1 MRTNHPHLSLLALAL
16 CSVLAASA
24 ANAQE
29 PPQAPAAADATT
41 TLDQI
46 VVTGTPQGQSQKD
59 APFAISVVSKQ
70 RLDRAAP
77 SSSVDMLRAVPGFS
91 AEPSGGQGGGQN
103 LYVRG
108 LPAGGWY
115 YVQYQ
120 EDGMTLF
127 DEPQESFFNVDT
139 LFSLDMMTERLE
151 VVRGGTSPLFA
162 TNAPGGTVNAITRHG
177 TATPEGA
184 VRMTVGSD
192 GLRREDAYSSGPL
205 SENVLYSIGGYHRS
219 DDGLRETGYTADKGG
234 QVRGNLTFLMG
245 DAILDVDAKY
255 LDDRTAFYNPIP
267 LDDPR
272 NPSQS
277 LSALLD
283 PLDGTLLSNDLRRT
297 TVPTFD
303 GNRRISRNLDLADG
317 IHNKVKQLGTHLE
330 WNLDDGLT
338 LNNRMRF
345 VDAEVDYTALFSG
358 AAPAD
363 AAAYLSTQLGRA
375 RTGFG
380 NRVARVGY
388 VSSGDGAVYDPAG
401 ADGLVLESGL
411 WNARTHLRT
420 LSDDLR
426 LSKAFGESALGQHTL
441 TAGVN
446 VQHFEYAQD
455 RLQNT
460 VLTTLQNNAQRL
472 DVLAYDAA
480 GNVVGSV
487 TQNGFVRYG
496 NGVTRGFANGT
507 YLSPY
512 LWDSARFGRFGV
524 DAGVRY
530 TRYSADGGV
539 YANTTRNLGDAGT
552 LADDSAGGLSGA
564 FSAREDRRHATQ
576 WTLGAEFALTPQLQ
590 TFARYTKSQRLPRL
604 QNVYQTQNAAVTDI
618 DQAEAGLRGAFGD
631 TFSFSTVGFWSRF
644 NDLSISAIVL
654 DATGA
659 VQTLALVGQ
668 TQTFGLESEFTWRPS
683 AYFGVTGS
691 ATLQDP
697 QTRSLSNATTGASY
711 GDLDGKQISRIPKFM
726 ASLSPTLYF
735 DIAGRP
741 LELSA
746 TAYRMGQRYVD
757 YTNATA
763 LPAYTTYDLGL
774 FARLSD
780 NLELQLH
787 AANVDNS
794 AGLTEGN
801 ARVDTLSGQGTAE
814 AIYARPI
821 FGRNYNASLTWR
833 W

>member
-1 MRTNHPHLSLLALAL
+1 MRSAHPHPSLLALAL
-16 CSVLAASA
+16 SSILCT
-24 ANAQE
+24 
-29 PPQAPAAADATT
+29 ATT
-41 TLDQI
+41 VHAQSPAPPADTTPTLDQI

-59 APFAISVVSKQ
+59 APFAISVVSKE
-70 RLDRAAP
+70 RLDRSTP
-77 SSSVDMLRAVPGFS
+77 SSSVDMLRTVPGFS

-205 SENVLYSIGGYHRS
+205 SENVLYSIGGYHRT
-219 DDGLRETGYTADKGG
+219 DDGLRQTGYTADKGG
-234 QVRGNLTFLMG
+234 QLRGNLTFLMG
-245 DAILDVDAKY
+245 DAVLDVDAKY

-272 NPSQS
+272 DPTQS
-277 LSALLD
+277 LASLID
-283 PLDGTLLSNDLRRT
+283 PLDGTLLSNDLRHT
-297 TVPTFD
+297 TALTFD
-303 GNRRISRNLDLADG
+303 GNGTQARNLDLADG
-317 IHNKVKQLGTHLE
+317 IHSKVKQLGTHLQ
-330 WNLDDGLT
+330 WDLDDGLT
-338 LNNRMRF
+338 LDNRMRF

-358 AAPAD
+358 SAPAD
-363 AAAYLSTQLGRA
+363 ATSYLATQLARA
-375 RTGFG
+375 KAGFG
-380 NRVARVGY
+380 SKVASVGY
-388 VSSGDGAVYDPAG
+388 VTTSNGASYNPAS
-401 ADGLVLESGL
+401 ADNLVLESGL

-426 LSKAFGESALGQHTL
+426 LSKAFGDSALGAHTL

-455 RLQNT
+455 RLLNT

-512 LWDSARFGRFGV
+512 LWDSVKFGRFGV

-539 YANTTRNLGDAGT
+539 YASTTRNLGDAST
-552 LADDSAGGLSGA
+552 LADDNVGGLSGA

-576 WTLGAEFALTPQLQ
+576 WTLGTEFAFTPQLQ

-618 DQAEAGLRGAFGD
+618 DQAEAGLRGTFGS

-654 DATGA
+654 NDSGA
-659 VQTLALVGQ
+659 VQTLALVGK
-668 TQTFGLESEFTWRPS
+668 TRTVGLESEFTWRPWTH
-683 AYFGVTGS
+683 FGMTGS

-697 QTRSLSNATTGASY
+697 QTRSLTNATTGTSY
-711 GDLDGKQISRIPKFM
+711 SNLDGKQIARIPKFI

-735 DIAGRP
+735 DVAGRP
-741 LELSA
+741 LQVSA

-757 YTNATA
+757 YTDATA
-763 LPAYTTYDLGL
+763 LPAYTSYDLGL
-774 FARLSD
+774 FAHLSD

-787 AANVDNS
+787 AANVNNTI
-794 AGLTEGN
+794 GLTEGN

>member
-1 MRTNHPHLSLLALAL
+1 MHTVTPSPRLLALAL
-16 CSVLAASA
+16 ASA
-24 ANAQE
+24 LYTAAAQAE
-29 PPQAPAAADATT
+29 QPPEAPADGTT

-46 VVTGTPQGQSQKD
+46 VVTGTPQGQSQKN
-59 APFAISVVSKQ
+59 APFAISVVSKE
-70 RLDRAAP
+70 RLDRSSP

-120 EDGMTLF
+120 EDGLTLF
-127 DEPQESFFNVDT
+127 DEPQESFFNIDT

-177 TATPEGA
+177 TATAEGA
-184 VRMTVGSD
+184 ARMTVGSN
-192 GLRREDAYSSGPL
+192 GLRREDAYSAGPL
-205 SENVLYSIGGYHRS
+205 SEDVLYSIGGFHRS
-219 DDGLRETGYTADKGG
+219 DDGLRPTGYTADRGG
-234 QVRGNLTFLMG
+234 QLRGTLTFLIG
-245 DAILDVDAKY
+245 DAILDVDGKY
-255 LDDRTAFYNPIP
+255 LDDRTTFYNPIP
-267 LDDPR
+267 LADPR
-272 NPSQS
+272 NPAQS
-277 LSALLD
+277 LDALID
-283 PLDGTLLSNDLRRT
+283 PLDGTLLSEDLRHSSI
-297 TVPTFD
+297 PTFD
-303 GNRRISRNLDLADG
+303 GNRSLRRSLDLADG
-317 IHNKVKQLGTHLE
+317 IHAKVKQLGTHLD
-330 WNLDDGLT
+330 WTLGDGLT
-338 LNNRMRF
+338 LNNRMRV

-358 AAPAD
+358 AAPYD
-363 AAAYLSTQLGRA
+363 ANAYLTTQLGRA
-375 RTGFG
+375 RSGFG
-380 NRVARVGY
+380 TGVARVGY
-388 VSSGDGAVYDPAG
+388 VASRTGASYDPAA

-426 LSKAFGESALGQHTL
+426 LSKAFDASVLGKHTL

-446 VQHFEYAQD
+446 VQHVEFAQD

-460 VLTTLQNNAQRL
+460 VLTSLQNHAQRL
-472 DVLAYDAA
+472 DVLAYDAT

-496 NGVTRGFANGT
+496 NGVTSGFVNAT

-512 LWDSARFGRFGV
+512 LWDSVRFGRLGL
-524 DAGVRY
+524 DAGVRT
-530 TRYSADGGV
+530 TRYSANGGL
-539 YANTTRNLGDAGT
+539 YGISTRNLGDPTT
-552 LADDSAGGLSGA
+552 LADDNVGGLSGA
-564 FSAREDRRHATQ
+564 FATRSDRRHATQ
-576 WTLGAEFALTPQLQ
+576 WTFGGDFALTPQLQ
-590 TFARYTKSQRLPRL
+590 AFARYTESQRLPRL

-618 DQAEAGLRGAFGD
+618 DQAEAGLRGSFGNS
-631 TFSFSTVGFWSRF
+631 FSFSTVGFWSRF

-654 DATGA
+654 NDAGA
-659 VQTLALVGQ
+659 VQTLSLVGK
-668 TQTFGLESEFTWRPS
+668 TRTLGLESEFNWRPS
-683 AYFGVTGS
+683 PLFGITGS

-711 GDLDGKQISRIPKFM
+711 GNLDGKQISRIPKFI
-726 ASLSPTLYF
+726 ASLSPTLYL

-741 LELSA
+741 LQVSA

-774 FARLSD
+774 FAQLSD
-780 NLELQLH
+780 HLELQLH
-787 AANVDNS
+787 AANAGNDL
-794 AGLTEGN
+794 GLTEGN
-801 ARVDTLSGQGTAE
+801 ARVDTLSGQGTAD

>member
-1 MRTNHPHLSLLALAL
+1 MRTVHPHPSLLALAL
-16 CSVLAASA
+16 ASILGSA
-24 ANAQE
+24 ATVHAE
-29 PPQAPAAADATT
+29 DAPAPPADATT

-59 APFAISVVSKQ
+59 APFAISVVSKE
-70 RLDRAAP
+70 RLERSTP

-120 EDGMTLF
+120 EDGLTLF

-139 LFSLDMMTERLE
+139 LFALDMMTERLE

-184 VRMTVGSD
+184 VRMSVGSD
-192 GLRREDAYSSGPL
+192 GLRREDAYSAGPL

-219 DDGLRETGYTADKGG
+219 DDGLRRTGYTADQGG
-234 QVRGNLTFLMG
+234 QLRGNLTFLMG

-255 LDDRTAFYNPIP
+255 LNDRTAFYNPIP
-267 LDDPR
+267 LADPR

-277 LSALLD
+277 LSALID
-283 PLDGTLLSNDLRRT
+283 PLDGTLLSNDLRHT
-297 TVPTFD
+297 TALSFD
-303 GNRRISRNLDLADG
+303 GNGTLARNLDLADG
-317 IHNKVKQLGTHLE
+317 IHSKVKQLGTHLE
-330 WNLDDGLT
+330 WDLGDGLT

-358 AAPAD
+358 AAPYD
-363 AAAYLSTQLGRA
+363 AGTYLNTQLGRA
-375 RTGFG
+375 RSGFG
-380 NRVARVGY
+380 TRVARVGY
-388 VSSGDGAVYDPAG
+388 VASRNGAAYDPA
-401 ADGLVLESGL
+401 AANGLVLESGL

-426 LSKAFGESALGQHTL
+426 LSKAFDDTALGQHTL
-441 TAGVN
+441 TAGLN
-446 VQHFEYAQD
+446 VQHFEYHQD

-512 LWDSARFGRFGV
+512 LWDSVRFGRLGL

-530 TRYSADGGV
+530 TRYNASGGV
-539 YANTTRNLGDAGT
+539 YANTTRNLGDPTT
-552 LADDSAGGLSGA
+552 LADDNVGGLSGA
-564 FSAREDRRHATQ
+564 FSPRTDHRHATQ

-590 TFARYTKSQRLPRL
+590 TFARYTQSQRLPRL
-604 QNVYQTQNAAVTDI
+604 QNVYQTQNADVTDI
-618 DQAEAGLRGAFGD
+618 DQAEAGLRGSFGD
-631 TFSFSTVGFWSRF
+631 SFSFSTVAFWSRF

-654 DATGA
+654 DGSGA
-659 VQTLALVGQ
+659 VQSLALVGK
-668 TQTFGLESEFTWRPS
+668 TRTLGLESEFTWRPS
-683 AYFGVTGS
+683 PLFGITGS

-697 QTRSLSNATTGASY
+697 QTRGLSNATTGLSY

-726 ASLSPTLYF
+726 ASLSPTLYL
-735 DIAGRP
+735 DIDGRP
-741 LELSA
+741 VELSA

-774 FARLSD
+774 FARLSEH
-780 NLELQLH
+780 LELQLH
-787 AANVDNS
+787 AANVGN
-794 AGLTEGN
+794 ALGLTEGN
-801 ARVDTLSGQGTAE
+801 ARVDTLSGQGTAD